1 MSVNVQKAFLPMI
14 SHTMIIIIS
23 NNVSQ
28 VIWGVLTSITLFVC
42 FLVYIYKRCIR
53 RESYT
58 EIPTTC
64 SPQIPSI
71 NSNSTFLLFHITSE
85 SQPFP
90 TFPSMPLEMIT
101 LEDEEEPVSSK
112 TRRHTSRKKIY
123 FAEVSLQNLCWCN
136 FFCYVMLVMS
146 QTVSLV
152 WNFSSPCQRQCEKG
166 NVNFCYHLASI
177 VCRMS
182 SVVCHQLT
190 FHINIFFPETALD
203 MY

>member
-1 MSVNVQKAFLPMI
+1 MI

-58 EIPTTC
+58 EIPTTG

-71 NSNSTFLLFHITSE
+71 NSNSPLFPTITPSPSPNLLFHITSE
-85 SQPFP
+85 SQPSP
-90 TFPSMPLEMIT
+90 TFPSIPLEMVT

-112 TRRHTSRKKIY
+112 TRRHTSRKKFN
-123 FAEVSLQNLCWCN
+123 FAEVSLQNLC
-136 FFCYVMLVMS
+136 
-146 QTVSLV
+146 
-152 WNFSSPCQRQCEKG
+152 
-166 NVNFCYHLASI
+166 
-177 VCRMS
+177 
-182 SVVCHQLT
+182 
-190 FHINIFFPETALD
+190 
-203 MY
+203 